1 MKENKIRKRVKKLL
15 SVTLTASMLVPSMSY
30 GTIASAAE
38 FEITAP
44 ETDEFTDGAGQ
55 DEETPVNEAGVA
67 EDAINVFSDG
77 NLNLAVEASNN
88 RKHTVIIDTENYTIG
103 SEWMVDLTNNHDGT
117 ITISSAM
124 PEFKGSN
131 KNLRNAYKMI
141 WTGDVD
147 KPYTNEKNYV
157 NPENENGNYWK
168 WSSSHTYDPVYTPI
182 NIKPM
187 LYTIF
192 MAISEKD
199 NYVANIQNVES
210 PVRVI
215 YSLDGGTGGPKEDWV
230 WNLDGKWNSDH
241 HKIPTREG
249 YQFTGWY
256 MDNGTKIETVA
267 EAVANAEPIP
277 TEADGRR
284 KEIELKAHWIPI
296 HEQHYWNY
304 ISDKNII
311 KAYCSRTDTQC
322 KYYADSKE
330 HASNYA
336 VLELGLNVSDKDNI
350 IYSGNPVEAEIKTN
364 TITITGATEGKIT
377 YKKMNKDTSEY
388 IECNKPVDAG
398 MYKAEVTIGDDNNN
412 ATASIEYEI
421 KKATIGNFNVSLE
434 SFPYGSPAGIQL
446 SGEPEGS
453 EVTYQYKVKNSEDSE
468 YKSINEE
475 ALKTFPVGEYTLKAT
490 VRESVNYE
498 GASATCDFKVTKAD
512 ISSENSKVH
521 ISDWTYGSYNVA
533 EHGPSVTNPGNGK
546 VFYTYYTDADCKS
559 PTTSANSGVAVDGE
573 LPKNVGTYYVKAEIA
588 ATDNYNSATATGS
601 FKIIPRP
608 VKLKWSASEFIYDGE
623 EKSVYATVEN
633 ALDGDTFKLVY
644 ENAKGTN
651 AQEYVAK
658 VTELGNSNY
667 SLEEKD
673 GKPVETISCTWK
685 ITKADIKST
694 SVKMDDWTYGFYD
707 ETKNGPSVNA
717 NPGNGKVSYTYY
729 TDADCKSPTTSANS
743 GAAVDEELPKNVGTY
758 YVKAEIPETDN
769 YNSTTA
775 TGSFKIIP
783 RPAKLKWS
791 ASEFTYDG
799 KEKSIYA
806 TVENALQGDTFELV
820 YENAK
825 GTNAQEYVAKVT
837 ELGNSNYSLEEKDGK
852 PIETISCTWK
862 ITKADIKSTSVK
874 MDDWTYGFYDETKNG
889 PSVDTNPGKG
899 NVSYTYYTDKKCTS
913 LTTLANSGAAKDGEL
928 PKNVGTYYVKA
939 EIPATDNYNSTTAK
953 GSFKI
958 EPRPAELEWSA
969 SKLTYNGEEQ
979 KVTATVKNA
988 VSGDNFNLT
997 YDNNI
1002 GKEAGNYTTMVKG
1015 LGNSNYS
1022 LSKDGVLIDTISH
1035 SWKIEPKEIT
1045 VKPND
1050 ASKHIGKT
1058 DPELTYTADG
1068 LVTNEE
1074 LTGITLTRE
1083 TGEGSG
1089 TYKITATE
1097 DKNANPNYKVKT
1109 ETGTFTI
1116 IGHSWSESETKI
1128 KPTTWSEGK
1137 EERTCTVKE
1146 CGQKRYDTIPKTGE
1160 SRDEYADRIE
1170 KYVQGSGTEDK
1181 NTIRE
1186 ATLNNKETQ
1195 LLKESNIFGAEE
1207 KEKIENQK
1215 ATAKVWIE
1223 LTSATL
1229 TKEQEDA
1236 IRKEAEKFAGTNA
1249 KWCPF
1254 DMNLFRQMDGEKQV
1268 PITDPGINMNIRFR
1282 IPDNMI
1288 NNQSYTIRNYKIIR
1302 LHNGTTDILDT
1313 SFNSNTNEITFET
1326 DKFSV
1331 YALTY
1336 KDTYY
1341 SPSYPVTGIKVSP
1354 DTLTLTK
1361 KDETAQLTAEVI
1373 PSYAD
1378 NKKVT
1383 WKSSDEKVA
1392 TVDENG
1398 KVTAVAN
1405 GTATITATSVSGNYT
1420 ATVSVTVKIP
1430 VEIEKITIETE
1441 KETLTKIGEST
1452 ELKVKIEPENADP
1465 QKLTWKS
1472 SDEKV
1477 AIVDENGKVTAVSN
1491 GTATITV
1498 TTEDGK
1504 HTASVTIT
1512 VNIPDEPVISNTTGF
1527 GRLKARSTKQT
1538 KTSVTLEW
1546 SRIDDADGYF
1556 IYGSRCNTSTKSY
1569 KYKKLATITN
1579 GKTRTWTQ
1587 KDLKKGTYY
1596 KYVVKA
1602 YKIVN
1607 GKKVVTDTSA
1617 SIHTVTQG
1625 GKYGVAKSVSVTKI
1639 GNKKN
1644 VTKLTLKKGK
1654 TAQITAKEIRKDNK
1668 IKQHR
1673 NLCYESSNTKVAT
1686 VTSKGLIKAKGK
1698 GTCTIWVYAQN
1709 GVYKALTITVK

>member
-1 MKENKIRKRVKKLL
+1 MKKKIL
-15 SVTLTASMLVPSMSY
+15 SGILAFTMCFTMMPSATWGSDIMGFSA
-30 GTIASAAE
+30 GVETGSADEEGIFIDGSEIEDNNAVAAE
-38 FEITAP
+38 ESEGENSFC
-44 ETDEFTDGAGQ
+44 DGQ
-55 DEETPVNEAGVA
+55 DVYNSSLNDRATVNSRQSSQHTIVIQ
-67 EDAINVFSDG
+67 D
-77 NLNLAVEASNN
+77 VEPFQIE
-88 RKHTVIIDTENYTIG
+88 KEKTIVDII
-103 SEWMVDLTNNHDGT
+103 NNHDGT
-117 ITISSAM
+117 LTIGENPVIYVGENISS
-124 PEFKGSN
+124 E
-131 KNLRNAYKMI
+131 YKLGYRQNDAPI
-141 WTGDVD
+141 RIGEWFSG
-147 KPYTNEKNYV
+147 K
-157 NPENENGNYWK
+157 NPESESESDK
-168 WSSSHTYDPVYTPI
+168 VRTQVTFIPEDRKVS
-182 NIKPM
+182 IKGGY
-187 LYTIF
+187 LHILVC
-192 MAISEKD
+192 KD
-199 NYVANIQNVES
+199 TELMNNVYVAAVQANIRCPVEVS
-210 PVRVI
+210 
-215 YSLDGGTGGPKEDWV
+215 YDLQSGTDGPKTDWV
-230 WNLDGKWNSDH
+230 WDDNVWNTDH
-241 HKIPTREG
+241 DKEPKRQG
-249 YQFTGWY
+249 YKFDGWY
-256 MDNGTKIETVA
+256 TKPNGNGEKITDA
-267 EAVANAEPIP
+267 LRAYNIAS
-277 TEADGRR
+277 R
-284 KEIELKAHWIPI
+284 KITLYAKWI
-296 HEQHYWNY
+296 HEHSWQYDVSGN
-304 ISDKNII
+304 SI
-311 KAYCSRTDTQC
+311 KAYCTNDDSKCEYYGTNKDDARVVVSLDLTGLDEEGCISYSGSAYTGASCTGKDVFNKATGKSVSTIKYVGRAGTSYQESETAPTLPGKYSAKVYITELNKEISADFEITKAPITLSVKLGNYTYGTQPSIQLQVIPSDSTVIYEC
-322 KYYADSKE
+322 KSQDAADS
-330 HASNYA
+330 SYRPI
-336 VLELGLNVSDKDNI
+336 S
-350 IYSGNPVEAEIKTN
+350 
-364 TITITGATEGKIT
+364 
-377 YKKMNKDTSEY
+377 
-388 IECNKPVDAG
+388 VD
-398 MYKAEVTIGDDNNN
+398 D
-412 ATASIEYEI
+412 
-421 KKATIGNFNVSLE
+421 
-434 SFPYGSPAGIQL
+434 
-446 SGEPEGS
+446 
-453 EVTYQYKVKNSEDSE
+453 
-468 YKSINEE
+468 
-475 ALKTFPVGEYTLKAT
+475 LKTLPAGEYTLRAIVNETENYDGRSSTCNFTVDKA
-490 VRESVNYE
+490 N
-498 GASATCDFKVTKAD
+498 ATNSD
-512 ISSENSKVH
+512 SKVH
-521 ISDWTYGSYNVA
+521 MDGWTYGSYDVNYNA
-533 EHGPSVTNPGNGK
+533 PSIDQNLNPEDQE
-546 VFYTYYTDADCKS
+546 VRYTYYIDSECTTETSTVNGTDA
-559 PTTSANSGVAVDGE
+559 NGGV
-573 LPKNVGTYYVKAEIA
+573 PQNVGTYYVKAQISA
-588 ATDNYNSATATGS
+588 SDNYNEGKAVGS
-601 FKIIPRP
+601 FEIKPCP
-608 VKLKWSASEFIYDGE
+608 VKLEWSDSEFTYDGK

-633 ALDGDTFKLVY
+633 AL
-644 ENAKGTN
+644 E
-651 AQEYVAK
+651 
-658 VTELGNSNY
+658 
-667 SLEEKD
+667 
-673 GKPVETISCTWK
+673 
-685 ITKADIKST
+685 
-694 SVKMDDWTYGFYD
+694 
-707 ETKNGPSVNA
+707 
-717 NPGNGKVSYTYY
+717 
-729 TDADCKSPTTSANS
+729 
-743 GAAVDEELPKNVGTY
+743 
-758 YVKAEIPETDN
+758 
-769 YNSTTA
+769 
-775 TGSFKIIP
+775 
-783 RPAKLKWS
+783 
-791 ASEFTYDG
+791 
-799 KEKSIYA
+799 
-806 TVENALQGDTFELV
+806 GDTFELV

-837 ELGNSNYSLEEKDGK
+837 DLGNSNYSLFDKDGK
-852 PIETISCTWK
+852 PIETISHSWK
-862 ITKADIKSTSVK
+862 ITKADIKPTSVK
-874 MDDWTYGFYDETKNG
+874 IDNWTYGSYNGTKNK
-889 PSVDTNPGKG
+889 PSVDAVTNPGNG
-899 NVSYTYYTDKKCTS
+899 DVVYTYYTDGKCTS
-913 LTTLANSGAAKDGEL
+913 PTTPANSGATKNGEL

-939 EIPATDNYNSTTAK
+939 EIPATDNYNSTTAE

-1002 GKEAGNYTTMVKG
+1002 GKETGNYTTMVKG

-1022 LSKDGVLIDTISH
+1022 LTKDGILIDTISH
-1035 SWKIEPKEIT
+1035 SWKIEPKEVT
-1045 VKPND
+1045 VTPNHT
-1050 ASKHIGKT
+1050 SKHVGKA
-1058 DPELTYTADG
+1058 DPELTYTANG

-1116 IGHSWSESETKI
+1116 IGHSWSEPETKI

-1146 CGQKRYDTIPKTGE
+1146 CGQKRYDTILKTGE

-1170 KYVQGSGTEDK
+1170 KYVQGFDTEDK

-1207 KEKIENQK
+1207 KEKIENQNAK
-1215 ATAKVWIE
+1215 AKVWIE
-1223 LTSATL
+1223 LTPVTL

-1236 IRKEAEKFAGTNA
+1236 IRKEAEKFAGTNE
-1249 KWCPF
+1249 KLCPF
-1254 DMNLFRQMDGEKQV
+1254 DMNLFRQMDGENQV
-1268 PITDPGINMNIRFR
+1268 QITDPGINMNIRFR
-1282 IPDNMI
+1282 IPDDMI

-1302 LHNGTTDILDT
+1302 MHNSTGNSVIDVLDT
-1313 SFNSNTNEITFET
+1313 SFNSSTNEITFET

-1361 KDETAQLTAEVI
+1361 KDETAQLTAEVT

-1477 AIVDENGKVTAVSN
+1477 AIVDENGKVTAAAN

-1579 GKTRTWTQ
+1579 GNTRTWTQ
-1587 KDLKKGTYY
+1587 KGLKKATYY

-1617 SIHTVTQG
+1617 SVHTVTQG

-1644 VTKLTLKKGK
+1644 VTKITLKKGK
-1654 TAQITAKEIRKDNK
+1654 TAQITAKEIKKDNK

-1686 VTSKGLIKAKGK
+1686 VTSKGLIRAVGK